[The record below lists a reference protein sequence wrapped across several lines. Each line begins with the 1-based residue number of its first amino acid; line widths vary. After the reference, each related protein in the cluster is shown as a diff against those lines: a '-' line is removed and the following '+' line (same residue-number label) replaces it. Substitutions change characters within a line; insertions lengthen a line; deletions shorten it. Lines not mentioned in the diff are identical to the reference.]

1 MIKVGAWTKQKKN
14 SYMVI
19 AKSKVEFIVKNNPIL
34 WRALLD
40 KIICLLNLGFDR
52 ENISFALVLL
62 LLDSW
67 NWALISETYIL
78 P

>member
-1 MIKVGAWTKQKKN
+1 MEYRLVKYERPT
-14 SYMVI
+14 Y
-19 AKSKVEFIVKNNPIL
+19 FI

-52 ENISFALVLL
+52 GNISFALVLL
-62 LLDSW
+62 PLDSW
-67 NWALISETYIL
+67 HWVLISETYIL